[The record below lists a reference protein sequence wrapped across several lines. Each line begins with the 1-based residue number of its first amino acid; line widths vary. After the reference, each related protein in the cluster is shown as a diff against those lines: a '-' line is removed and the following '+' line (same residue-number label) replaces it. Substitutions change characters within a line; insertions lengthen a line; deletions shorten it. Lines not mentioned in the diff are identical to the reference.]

1 MIEMW
6 KDIKNDVKM
15 RKLAVFSI
23 TADILIEI
31 IRFLMYIIV
40 GESFGSFLI
49 YCQLS
54 LKGVL

>member
-1 MIEMW
+1 M
-6 KDIKNDVKM
+6 
-15 RKLAVFSI
+15 AVFSF
-23 TADILIEI
+23 TADILIEVI
-31 IRFLMYIIV
+31 SFLMYIIV

>member
-1 MIEMW
+1 MIEIL
-6 KDIKNDVKM
+6 KGNKNEVELRKM
-15 RKLAVFSI
+15 AVFSFI
-23 TADILIEI
+23 ADILIEV